1 MNKNLIFT
9 ATYNEVDNISTFLD
23 IVLKIPHIDILIVDD
38 NSPDKTGDIISK
50 YQKKNK
56 NLFLINRNGKE
67 GLDSAHKIGFN
78 FAKEKKYENLIT
90 LDADL
95 SHDPNMI
102 PKFIKILDKE
112 PFVIGSR
119 YMTGASNDMKF
130 FRYALSFVG
139 NKVIKFVLNINS
151 DEFTSSFRGF
161 ALSKLKKFDINDVK
175 TKGYSFFM
183 ATIYQINKLGYNIN
197 QIPLQF
203 KDRKEGVSKIP
214 KIEIFRTLKNLF
226 LIKINKLW

>member
-1 MNKNLIFT
+1 MNKTLVFT
-9 ATYNEVDNISTFLD
+9 ATYNEVDNISVFLD
-23 IVLKIPHIDILIVDD
+23 LVLKISDIDILIVDD
-38 NSPDKTGDIISK
+38 NSPDKTSEIIK
-50 YQKKNK
+50 RYQKNNK
-56 NLFLINRNGKE
+56 NLFLVNRKGKE

-78 FAKEKKYENLIT
+78 FAKEKNYENLIT

-102 PKFIKILDKE
+102 PKFIEMLKE
-112 PFVIGSR
+112 KPFVIGSR
-119 YMTGASNDMKF
+119 YMMGASNDMKF
-130 FRYALSFVG
+130 FRYALSYAG

-183 ATIYQINKLGYNIN
+183 ATIYLISKLGYNIN

-203 KDRKEGVSKIP
+203 KDRKEGISKIP

-226 LIKINKLW
+226 LIKINKL

>member
-1 MNKNLIFT
+1 MNKNLVFT
-9 ATYNEVDNISTFLD
+9 ATYNEVDNISAFLD
-23 IVLKIPHIDILIVDD
+23 IVLKIPNIDILIVDD
-38 NSPDKTGDIISK
+38 DSPDKTADIIK
-50 YQKKNK
+50 QYQKNNK
-56 NLFLINRNGKE
+56 NLYLISRNGKE

-78 FAKEKKYENLIT
+78 FAKEKNYENLIT
-90 LDADL
+90 IDADL
-95 SHDPNMI
+95 SHDPKMI
-102 PKFIKILDKE
+102 PQFLDALNDK

-119 YMTGASNDMKF
+119 YMEGATNDMKL
-130 FRYALSFVG
+130 FRYSLSYVG
-139 NKVIKFVLNINS
+139 NKVIKFVLKIDS

-161 ALSKLKKFDINDVK
+161 ALNKLKNFDINDVK

-183 ATIYQINKLGYNIN
+183 ATINLINKLGYKIN

-226 LIKINKLW
+226 LIKINKL

>member
-1 MNKNLIFT
+1 MNKNLVFT
-9 ATYNEVDNISTFLD
+9 ATYNEVNNISTFLD
-23 IVLKIPHIDILIVDD
+23 IVLEIPNIDVLIVDD
-38 NSPDKTGDIISK
+38 NSPDKTANIITQ
-50 YQKKNK
+50 YQKNHK
-56 NLFLINRNGKE
+56 NLYLVSRNGKE

-78 FAKEKKYENLIT
+78 FAKEKNYENLIT
-90 LDADL
+90 MDADL
-95 SHDPNMI
+95 SHDPKMI
-102 PKFIKILDKE
+102 PQFLEALNDK

-119 YMTGASNDMKF
+119 YMRGATNDMKL
-130 FRYALSFVG
+130 FRYLLSYVG
-139 NKVIKFVLNINS
+139 NKVIKFVLNIDS

-161 ALSKLKKFDINDVK
+161 ALNKLKNFDINKVK

-183 ATIYQINKLGYNIN
+183 ATVNLINKLGYKIN

-226 LIKINKLW
+226 LIKINKL